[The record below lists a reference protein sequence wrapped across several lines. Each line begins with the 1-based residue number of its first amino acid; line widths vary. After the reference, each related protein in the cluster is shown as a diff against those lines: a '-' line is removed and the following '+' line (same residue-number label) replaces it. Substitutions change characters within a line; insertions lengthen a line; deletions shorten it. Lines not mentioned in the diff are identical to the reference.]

1 MYTIEDDLAAELADR
16 EVAPVM
22 IGATGALVVFSLLLT
37 VLAGPLMAYTD
48 AAAASV
54 LERTPYVSA
63 VLGEDAAAQV
73 QHRIGE
79 DGQKVELTQDGGG
92 R

>member
-1 MYTIEDDLAAELADR
+1 
-16 EVAPVM
+16 
-22 IGATGALVVFSLLLT
+22 
-37 VLAGPLMAYTD
+37 
-48 AAAASV
+48 
-54 LERTPYVSA
+54 VSA